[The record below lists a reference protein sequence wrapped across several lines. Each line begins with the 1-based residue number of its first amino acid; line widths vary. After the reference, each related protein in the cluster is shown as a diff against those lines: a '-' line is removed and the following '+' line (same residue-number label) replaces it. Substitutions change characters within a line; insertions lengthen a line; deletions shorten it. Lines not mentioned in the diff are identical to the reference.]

1 MSLADGLMRLVKGV
15 QGAGGIDAIMGALER
30 KRQAEEQ
37 ERSMARMLELVNGL
51 SDKVGNATQ
60 KTTFTDVT
68 ANPGQSDAIL
78 NYQQGLINKPQ
89 SILPKDFPAQNTST
103 PMQMTTRPDMG
114 LKGLTNQRG
123 ATTQLSQMSSD
134 NRGAW
139 EGKLK
144 ETTPLSR
151 SEQQQNINQLILEQL
166 PNMFSRDILPEHRQV
181 AMNALDRLTG
191 KYSQKE
197 DYQTL
202 GKGQKLYRILPDGN
216 IEEVASNDNTVR
228 DEDLWVKIGE
238 GTTEDGKFATMRNK
252 YTGEEQR
259 VRLGDKER
267 TASTNINVNTGTAEI
282 DVSKD
287 RGEITRLLEEYKK
300 LSTTPT
306 SYMNKEQV
314 EGKRIERWSQ
324 LKGKTDEYAAKLQI
338 IEDVGEI
345 WRLLKKGGI
354 NVEEAIAKIDFS
366 RKRRGEPALT
376 AQQREG
382 ITFYF
387 KARNFDGKTETTTK
401 KG

>member
-134 NRGAW
+134 NRGTW

-151 SEQQQNINQLILEQL
+151 SEQRQNINQLISEQL

-191 KYSQKE
+191 KYFQKE

-252 YTGEEQR
+252 YTGEEKT